1 MLLNPNGS
9 IISLRNSLLFFTLHF
24 NTPIHLIQIQLILG
38 EKKITCLQSVYL
50 HFHETVFKC
59 LRYKLMPSA

>member
-9 IISLRNSLLFFTLHF
+9 IISLRNSPLFVTLHF

-38 EKKITCLQSVYL
+38 EKKSLVCSQSTCIFMKQFSN
-50 HFHETVFKC
+50 
-59 LRYKLMPSA
+59 A

>member
-9 IISLRNSLLFFTLHF
+9 IISLRNSLLFFRLHF

-38 EKKITCLQSVYL
+38 EKNNLFAVSL
-50 HFHETVFKC
+50 HAF
-59 LRYKLMPSA
+59 S